1 MTKYLAVLM
10 HGRRGTEGR
19 YEFNANDTL
28 LEETPVR
35 IMRTFMD
42 SVEAQSGLGHMDYE
56 INAALKNEKQN
67 IVTVIGEIH
76 FESGDHQP
84 FVCMISH
91 PDKL

>member
-1 MTKYLAVLM
+1 MAKYLAVLM
-10 HGRRGTEGR
+10 HGRRDSEGR
-19 YEFNANDTL
+19 YEFNASDAL

-67 IVTVIGEIH
+67 IVTVIGEIL